1 MSTSNWIEAGLL
13 VRGQL
18 RRELVKAG
26 IAFTETKTL
35 TRSVFVIPSD
45 SDFAQVR
52 RALQRQGL
60 I

>member
-26 IAFTETKTL
+26 IALTVTKTL